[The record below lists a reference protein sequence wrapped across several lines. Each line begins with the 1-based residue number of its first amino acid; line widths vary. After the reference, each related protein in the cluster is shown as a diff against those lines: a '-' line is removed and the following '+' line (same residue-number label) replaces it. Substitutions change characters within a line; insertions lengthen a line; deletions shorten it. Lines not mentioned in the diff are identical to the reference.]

1 MSKRQPNHG
10 TYAHPFHDDSRQQA
24 LLDDARAGS
33 DAGHEA
39 LLDSQRRAMTLWFQH
54 RLTGDLQAKLD
65 AHDLVQEASWD
76 AWQGFADFDGLS
88 IAQYRAWLKTI
99 CRFRLVTLGRHHA
112 RSRRASHGEQAL
124 DEAALAHGNQRP
136 WRRSCLPDEECRA
149 AELRER
155 YELLLAELPADERQ
169 VLVWHGQD
177 RDSFAEISLR
187 LGCARS
193 TVRDIYQRACGALRP
208 LLES

>member
-1 MSKRQPNHG
+1 MSKRQPNQG
-10 TYAHPFHDDSRQQA
+10 TYARPFHDDERQQA
-24 LLDDARAGS
+24 LLDEARAGS
-33 DAGHEA
+33 RAGQEA
-39 LLDSQRRAMTLWFQH
+39 LLESQRRAMTLWFQH

-65 AHDLVQEASWD
+65 ADDLVQEASWD

-99 CRFRLVTLGRHHA
+99 CRCRLAMVGRHHA
-112 RSRRASHGEQAL
+112 CGCRASHGEQAL
-124 DEAALAHGNQRP
+124 DEAALACGSQRP

-149 AELRER
+149 AELQRR
-155 YELLLAELPADERQ
+155 YVLLLAELPADERQ
-169 VLVWHGQD
+169 VLVWHCQD

-193 TVRDIYQRACGALRP
+193 TVRDAYRRAGDALRR
-208 LLES
+208 LVAS